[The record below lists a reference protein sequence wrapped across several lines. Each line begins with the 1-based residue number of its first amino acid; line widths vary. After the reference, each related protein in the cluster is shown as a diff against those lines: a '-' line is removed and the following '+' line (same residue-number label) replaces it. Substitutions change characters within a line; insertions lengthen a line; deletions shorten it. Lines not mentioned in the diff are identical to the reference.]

1 MMLPS
6 QPFYLFLFLS
16 NLLAVTGEAVE
27 AVLAFM
33 DSGAAL
39 LVLVDSVLQAAQFQ
53 LPILAP

>member
-1 MMLPS
+1 
-6 QPFYLFLFLS
+6 LS

-33 DSGAAL
+33 DFGA
-39 LVLVDSVLQAAQFQ
+39 VLQAQVDSALRAVQCQ